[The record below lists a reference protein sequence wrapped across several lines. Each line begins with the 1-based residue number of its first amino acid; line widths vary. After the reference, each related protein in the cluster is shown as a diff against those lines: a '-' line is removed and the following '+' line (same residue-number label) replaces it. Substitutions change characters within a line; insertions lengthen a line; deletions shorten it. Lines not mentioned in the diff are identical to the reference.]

1 MAYEMKEG
9 SFTLFVN
16 DRKRG
21 ETDADWSGSIKLADG
36 LEYWF
41 NAYENQAKTGKRY
54 LAVKIGKPKQSGFT
68 ALGDDEMPKS
78 DSDIPF

>member
-9 SFTLFVN
+9 SFKLFVN

-21 ETDADWSGSIKLADG
+21 EEDADWSGSIKLADG
-36 LEYWF
+36 IEYWF
-41 NAYENQAKTGKRY
+41 NAYEKQAKTGKKY
-54 LAVKIGKPKQSGFT
+54 LAGKIGKPKQAGFT
-68 ALGDDEMPKS
+68 PRGNDEMPKS